1 MLYVG
6 LDIHDKRIAICVLG
20 ETGQMVRRAQVRTID
35 EMMRILEALPDRF
48 EVCYEASCGYGH
60 YHDTLNPIAA
70 RVTVAHPGRL
80 RLIFRSK
87 DKNDRKD
94 AERLAKL
101 LYLGEAPAVHVPAA
115 EVRTGEAIT
124 ADG

>member
-1 MLYVG
+1 
-6 LDIHDKRIAICVLG
+6 A
-20 ETGQMVRRAQVRTID
+20 
-35 EMMRILEALPDRF
+35 
-48 EVCYEASCGYGH
+48 
-60 YHDTLNPIAA
+60 
-70 RVTVAHPGRL
+70 TVAHPGQL

-115 EVRTGEAIT
+115 DVRTWRELITSRGRAIAKRTRAKNSVRTLLRCAGVVPPSWPSLWTKKGLEWLIRPELLTEAER
-124 ADG
+124 ARR